1 MTTGGVDTNAKN
13 YAKEFIYTEKH
24 VSHYY
29 NNMYSILLY
38 KDMKCIEELSIN
50 MPKIDFGKCYEKVL
64 DNIIPKINGNL
75 IVGLVEKSNGQKKS
89 SISYSFYHPETG
101 DRIDADTICKD
112 EEVEIKESV
121 LNQLNNSDIDLN
133 SILYLANQDIN
144 IFNLTD
150 SFYTDLCYHFN
161 SPNGKD
167 VPLKE
172 RIKLFYPNI
181 TLCDSGCTN
190 KGVNLTTMES
200 ICSCKFNDIM
210 SNELIGGNVLIQNAL
225 GGITDLV
232 NSSNILVL
240 KCYKNVFKSE
250 NIKKGIGGFFV
261 LVIIFFQIFFSLFFL
276 INDMPKIRKYL
287 YNLTEQF
294 MNYISKSKQN
304 ENIKNP
310 PKKGKKGIG
319 KILSNKNIN
328 IKKGNFKKYTAE
340 DDKYYKSINTF
351 KSESTLS
358 YKRIPYK
365 SKLSKTKKKLKINTK
380 DLSIL
385 KVKKNLISIQ

>member
-1 MTTGGVDTNAKN
+1 MTSGGVDTNAKN

-29 NNMYSILLY
+29 NDMYSILLY
-38 KDMKCIEELSIN
+38 KDMNCIEELSIN

-64 DNIIPKINGNL
+64 DSIVPKINGNL
-75 IVGLVEKSNGQKKS
+75 IVGLVEKANGQKKS

-101 DRIDADTICKD
+101 NKIDADTICKD

-133 SILYLANQDIN
+133 SILFLANQDIN
-144 IFNLTD
+144 IFNLSD
-150 SFYTDLCYHFN
+150 SFYTDICYPFE

-167 VPLKE
+167 VPLKD
-172 RIKLFYPNI
+172 RIKSFYPNI
-181 TLCDSGCTN
+181 TLCDSGCTC

-200 ICSCKFNDIM
+200 ICTCKFNDIM
-210 SNELIGGNVLIQNAL
+210 SNELIEGNALIQNAL

-240 KCYKNVFKSE
+240 KCYKNVFKGE
-250 NIKKGIGGFFV
+250 NIKKGIGGYFV
-261 LVIIFFQIFFSLFFL
+261 LTIIFFQILFSLLFL
-276 INDMPKIRKYL
+276 INDMPKIRKFL

-294 MNYISKSKQN
+294 MNYLSKNKQN

-310 PKKGKKGIG
+310 PKKVQQRKG
-319 KILSNKNIN
+319 KIIYNKNTN
-328 IKKGNFKKYTAE
+328 IKKEYFKKDTTSQ
-340 DDKYYKSINTF
+340 DDKYSKSINTF
-351 KSESTLS
+351 KSESTIS
-358 YKRIPYK
+358 YKRTPYTK
-365 SKLSKTKKKLKINTK
+365 TKLSKTKKPFRIN
-380 DLSIL
+380 
-385 KVKKNLISIQ
+385 KKNIYLY